1 MIKWYERGMHGFWLY
16 FESLHL
22 YIYSSV
28 MQFFCSTTLLK
39 NLSFRIEQE
48 AEEIKKAV
56 IGVED
61 GLEKMM

>member
-1 MIKWYERGMHGFWLY
+1 
-16 FESLHL
+16 
-22 YIYSSV
+22 

-61 GLEKMM
+61 GLEKLM